1 MSVVY
6 LSTKQKKEK
15 ETQCLKKFNLSTT
28 KKVQVDKIK
37 PKKSTLPKKSFKK
50 KYIYLANLLSH
61 SLAHTLTSG
70 IQTAM
75 QHSFQRILER
85 VLDGIRSWGEGV
97 SAQHFHPSYDKST
110 MDALF
115 HPKTIAVIGASKRE
129 NSLGKKVFENLTLL
143 DYKGEIFP
151 INPKYEEINGITCY
165 KKIEEIEEYI
175 DLAIIITPARTVAQ
189 IIRECGEA
197 NVKNALILSTGF
209 RETGEKGEEFEA
221 EVLLEARKADVRVIG
236 TNSIGFI
243 RPHLNLFA
251 TFSNQRPKEGSIGF
265 VSQSGAMGEGV
276 LDWGHSQNVGF
287 SAFISIGGMIDIS
300 WGDVIHY
307 LGDDNRTKAIVLYME
322 TINYARS
329 FLSAAKEVSYSK
341 PIIVL
346 KTGKRQQVENNTSK
360 QSIVPS
366 PIRFEVDEDLIF
378 NAAFRRSGMLRVD
391 TMAEVFFMVEVI
403 SKQPRPKGK
412 NLAILTNANAP
423 AQLATTMLLKGGG
436 KLATLSETTIK
447 SLSEFLPKNWYFEN
461 PLDLQ
466 QFATPELYEKATEIL
481 LEDPNIDGLLVVLAP
496 QVTSKPTQTA
506 KNLLRFASI
515 KKKPLLVSWMGG
527 DTTKEGRK
535 LLSKAGVPNFQY
547 PDAAAHIFNYLWK
560 YAYNLKGIYQT
571 PRISDVMK
579 KNPPNREIVT
589 EIIANA
595 RTENRTILTEW
606 EAKQIL
612 LAYNLS
618 VIDTRLALSEDEA
631 WLHAKAIA
639 KPVVLKVHSKTI
651 INKNEVGGVRLF
663 LKDEIAVRQ
672 AYKEIK
678 ENIEQRVGK
687 DVFLGVTVQE
697 MGNMEAVE
705 MLMGSKV
712 DIQFG
717 SIIFFGNGGRS
728 LQYYQDKAIAFPP
741 LNNTLARRAIEQT
754 IIYKNIVETKELH
767 EPTMALLEQSMVRFS
782 QLIIEQPFLKEIYL
796 NPITVSRTEG
806 VFILDAVMI
815 LQPNTIKDDELIRL
829 AIRPYPSEYEDKWIL
844 PKSNQEVLIRPIRP
858 EDEPALSNFH
868 KKLSPQSVYFRFF
881 HAVSLDQRTSHERLS
896 RICFAD
902 YDRQITLIIEKEN
915 EQKIENI
922 EINNQEDIQNEI
934 IGAIRIIKVHGTKQA
949 EFGMTIVDGYQGEG
963 LGFELLKRAIEVCR
977 SEGIELLTAD
987 ILSENGAMRK
997 ICKKLGFVMEYNSD
1011 EGTVKASLY
1020 IQNVFDEED
1029 EEIEVEEVGFDEEE

>member
-1 MSVVY
+1 MPVVY
-6 LSTKQKKEK
+6 LSNKDSKEVKKHK
-15 ETQCLKKFNLSTT
+15 RSKLSTT
-28 KKVQVDKIK
+28 KKAANLDTDNH
-37 PKKSTLPKKSFKK
+37 KSISFKPLK
-50 KYIYLANLLSH
+50 RNYNYLAH
-61 SLAHTLTSG
+61 QLAIG
-70 IQTAM
+70 IQTVM

-85 VLDGIRSWGEGV
+85 VLEGIRSWGEGI
-97 SAQHFHPSYDKST
+97 SAHHFHPSYDKSK
-110 MDALF
+110 MEALF
-115 HPKTIAVIGASKRE
+115 QPKTIAVVGASKRE
-129 NSLGKKVFENLTLL
+129 GSLGKRLYENLTLL
-143 DYKGEIFP
+143 DYKGEVFP
-151 INPKYEEINGITCY
+151 VNPKYDEINGSVCY
-165 KKIEEIEEYI
+165 KKIEDIDEFI
-175 DLAIIITPARTVAQ
+175 DLVIIITPARTVAQ

-221 EVLLEARKADVRVIG
+221 EVLLEARKSDVRVIG

-251 TFSNQRPKEGSIGF
+251 TFSDQRPREGSIGF
-265 VSQSGAMGEGV
+265 ISQSGAMGEGV

-307 LGDDNRTKAIVLYME
+307 LGDDTRTKAIILYME

-346 KTGKRQQVENNTSK
+346 KTGKRQQLENDSSK
-360 QSIVPS
+360 QANSPS
-366 PIRFEVDEDLIF
+366 PIRFEIDEDLIF

-423 AQLATTMLLKGGG
+423 AQLATMMLVKGGG
-436 KLATLSETTIK
+436 QLATLSEQTIEA
-447 SLSEFLPKNWYFEN
+447 LSEFLPKNWEYAN
-461 PLDLQ
+461 PLDLH
-466 QFATPELYEKATEIL
+466 QFATPQLYEKATEIL
-481 LEDPNIDGLLVVLAP
+481 LEDTNVDGILVILAP
-496 QVTSKPTQTA
+496 QATVKSTETA
-506 KNLLRFASI
+506 KNLLRFASV

-571 PRISDVMK
+571 PRISDSMK
-579 KNPPNREIVT
+579 KNPPNRKIVT
-589 EIIANA
+589 EIIAKA
-595 RTENRTILTEW
+595 RIENRTILTEW

-612 LAYNLS
+612 AAYNLPI
-618 VIDTRLALSEDEA
+618 IDTRLALSEDEA
-631 WLHAKAIA
+631 WKKAKAIA
-639 KPVVLKVHSKTI
+639 KPVVLKVYSKTI
-651 INKNEVGGVRLF
+651 INKSEVGGVRLF
-663 LKDEIAVRQ
+663 LKDEQAVRQ
-672 AYKEIK
+672 AYREIK
-678 ENIEQRVGK
+678 SNIEERVNK
-687 DVFLGVTVQE
+687 EEFLGVTVQE
-697 MGNMEAVE
+697 MNTHDSIE

-712 DIQFG
+712 DVQFG
-717 SIIFFGNGGRS
+717 SIIFFGNGGKS
-728 LQYYQDKAIAFPP
+728 LQYYQDRAVALPP

-754 IIYKNIVETKELH
+754 TIFKNLVNTNDLH
-767 EPTMALLEQSMVRFS
+767 EPTMMLLEQSMVRFS
-782 QLIIEQPFLKEIYL
+782 QLVVEQPFIKEIYL
-796 NPITVSRTEG
+796 NPISVSRTDG
-806 VFILDAVMI
+806 VSILDAVMI
-815 LQPNTIKDDELIRL
+815 LQPNTIKDEELIRL
-829 AIRPYPSEYEDKWIL
+829 AIRPYPSEYEEKWIL

-858 EDEPALSNFH
+858 EDEPSMADFH

-902 YDRQITLIIEKEN
+902 YDRQITLIIEKEK
-915 EQKIENI
+915 EEEEAVSK
-922 EINNQEDIQNEI
+922 EIRNEI

-963 LGFELLKRAIEVCR
+963 LGYELLSRAVEVCR

-987 ILSENGAMRK
+987 ILSENRAMRK
-997 ICKKLGFVMEYNSD
+997 ICEKLNFLMEYNSD

-1020 IQNVFDEED
+1020 IHSIFEDDNEEDEED
-1029 EEIEVEEVGFDEEE
+1029 EDEE